1 MAEARNRLVQLGVPP
16 GRIKIDRNALVPGPF
31 QFRLGHDGRWWPFTM
46 LANRW
51 ELTGPAAEDI
61 EVLGEG

>member
-16 GRIKIDRNALVPGPF
+16 GRIKIDRNALVTGPF
-31 QFRLGHDGRWWPFTM
+31 QFRLGHDGRWWPFTK

-51 ELTGPAAEDI
+51 ELTGPSAEDI
-61 EVLGEG
+61 EELWEG